1 MIFEKKNSLFGVC
14 GSSCYLT
21 FWLCSHSLLLQQIIS
36 VVTDLNLKIAYFPFQ
51 VNGIKVSLPNK
62 NGSSNIEISRSGSYV
77 TAFSSE
83 CNIRVQFDG
92 NHLVSVKVPR
102 DYFGGNLTGICGNCN
117 GNYNDD
123 LQTKDGKDVS
133 SSGRQGHSDI
143 GKSYKVFDDADELDS
158 RLVQDSR
165 YFA

>member
-1 MIFEKKNSLFGVC
+1 M
-14 GSSCYLT
+14 
-21 FWLCSHSLLLQQIIS
+21 
-36 VVTDLNLKIAYFPFQ
+36 DLKINIAYFPFQ

-62 NGSSNIEISRSGSYV
+62 DGSSNIEISRSGSYV

-92 NHLVSVKVPR
+92 NHLVSVKVER

-117 GNYNDD
+117 GNYHDD
-123 LQTKDGKDVS
+123 LQTKDGRDVS
-133 SSGRQGHSDI
+133 SSGRRGHSDI
-143 GKSYKVFDDADELDS
+143 GNSYKVFDDADELDS

-165 YFA
+165 YFALKVTCNLHWASNNLLYSMLRIMVV